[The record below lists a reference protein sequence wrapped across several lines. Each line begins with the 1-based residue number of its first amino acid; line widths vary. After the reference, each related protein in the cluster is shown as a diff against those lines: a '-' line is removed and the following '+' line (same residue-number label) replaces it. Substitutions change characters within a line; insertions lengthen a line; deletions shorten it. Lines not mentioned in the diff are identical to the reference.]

1 MVSRTLSDPGSR
13 PLNSTVCAVEGRFP
27 FRKHAFPSIANTRAQ
42 SKRFDCA
49 SNILTPG
56 DFLVRNL
63 SHGIH
68 LRFTI
73 MIDGCS
79 P

>member
-27 FRKHAFPSIANTRAQ
+27 FRKHAFPSIAITRPRQ
-42 SKRFDCA
+42 SA
-49 SNILTPG
+49 LTALRTFPLVI
-56 DFLVRNL
+56 FLVRNL